1 MLVEKELAL
10 NAILLKFGR
19 LHMRNFILLIAVFF
33 CFVNCNGK
41 DTSPVL
47 LKLPG
52 NVGSLRLINT
62 VQGTAAS
69 KFMYRMHGKMTG
81 THASIIGYYGNSD
94 NKNVLYISSFE
105 SVESA
110 EKALIKMASKIK
122 KGSAGFTPVTAEQIN
137 ELLVYQTS
145 GMGLKHFFYQSG
157 RFLIW
162 WQAEPD
168 KSDKTF
174 QDIHTFKFGE

>member
-1 MLVEKELAL
+1 
-10 NAILLKFGR
+10 
-19 LHMRNFILLIAVFF
+19 MRNLISLAAVLI
-33 CFVNCNGK
+33 CLCHCNGK
-41 DTSPVL
+41 ESLSVL
-47 LKLPG
+47 PKLPAKAG
-52 NVGSLRLINT
+52 TLHLLNTLR
-62 VQGTAAS
+62 GTAAN
-69 KFMYRMHGKMTG
+69 KLMYRMHGKMTG
-81 THASIIGYYGNSD
+81 THASIIGYYGNSE

-105 SVESA
+105 SIESA

-137 ELLVYQTS
+137 ERLVYQTS
-145 GMGLKHFFYQSG
+145 GMGLKHFFYRSG

-168 KSDKTF
+168 KADKTF

>member
-1 MLVEKELAL
+1 
-10 NAILLKFGR
+10 
-19 LHMRNFILLIAVFF
+19 MRNFIFLIAVLF
-33 CFVNCNGK
+33 CFVNCKGK
-41 DTSPVL
+41 NILPVL
-47 LKLPG
+47 LKLPAKAG
-52 NVGSLRLINT
+52 TLHLVDT
-62 VQGTAAS
+62 VKGTAAN

-94 NKNVLYISSFE
+94 NKNILYVSSFE

-122 KGSAGFTPVTAEQIN
+122 KGSAGFTPVTTEQIN
-137 ELLVYQTS
+137 GILVYQTS
-145 GMGLKHFFYQSG
+145 GMGLKHFFYQSD
-157 RFLIW
+157 RFLVW

-168 KSDKTF
+168 NADKTF